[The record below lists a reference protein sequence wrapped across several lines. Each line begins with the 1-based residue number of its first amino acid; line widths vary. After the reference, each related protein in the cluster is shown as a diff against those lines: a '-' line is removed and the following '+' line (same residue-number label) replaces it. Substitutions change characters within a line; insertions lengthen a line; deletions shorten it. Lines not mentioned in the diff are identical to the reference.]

1 MSRFA
6 FFAAFTL
13 FASACSDA
21 PRQANGEYGKLG
33 SYTESGAFSPFYAEE
48 VKDGRV
54 YVFGTV
60 ASHDKFLATNEVD
73 ITKFKTYIG
82 LGPNRETAIVQ
93 VDKDVP
99 QMTPRLVS
107 HFQERWP
114 KAAAAAAAPTVKPS
128 DAAVAA
134 EKR

>member
-1 MSRFA
+1 MIRFA
-6 FFAAFTL
+6 SFAAFALLAT
-13 FASACSDA
+13 ACSDA
-21 PRQANGEYGKLG
+21 PRQAGGEYGKLG
-33 SYTESGAFSPFYAEE
+33 SYSESGAFSPFYAEE

-60 ASHDKFLATNEVD
+60 ASHDKFVKTNEVD

-82 LGPNRETAIVQ
+82 LGPHRETTIVQ

-114 KAAAAAAAPTVKPS
+114 KVAAPAAAAVPAADAAAT
-128 DAAVAA
+128 A
-134 EKR
+134 EKK